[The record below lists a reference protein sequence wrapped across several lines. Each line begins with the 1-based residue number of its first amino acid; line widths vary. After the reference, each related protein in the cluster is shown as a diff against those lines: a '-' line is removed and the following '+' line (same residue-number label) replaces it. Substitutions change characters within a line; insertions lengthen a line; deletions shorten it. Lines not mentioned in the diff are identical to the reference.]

1 MILAMVGEDNGD
13 VDVKDVEDVDDNDA
27 ASSGWLALI
36 MVTMMDD
43 VLGYDD
49 VEDVD
54 DDVELTQSCFEL
66 RTAHTLILMIM

>member
-1 MILAMVGEDNGD
+1 MLTIMMG
-13 VDVKDVEDVDDNDA
+13 
-27 ASSGWLALI
+27 SGWLPLI

-54 DDVELTQSCFEL
+54 DVVELTQSCFEL

>member
-1 MILAMVGEDNGD
+1 MLTIMMG
-13 VDVKDVEDVDDNDA
+13 
-27 ASSGWLALI
+27 SGWLALI

-54 DDVELTQSCFEL
+54 DVVELTQSCFEL
-66 RTAHTLILMIM
+66 RTAHTLILMILMLMVMLMMMTLLITKMK

>member
-1 MILAMVGEDNGD
+1 MVGEDNGD

-43 VLGYDD
+43 VLGY
-49 VEDVD
+49 V
-54 DDVELTQSCFEL
+54 DVELTQSCFEL